1 MVIGLTRIFEVVE
14 VLKLA
19 SSTNLFGL
27 GCPFYCGPSS
37 FSSFA
42 LALIIGVFLAFP
54 LCLALGFYLFRF
66 LRPGWLPQNSSSDS
80 IGRPRPAHL
89 RISGVQFM
97 SQGQDL
103 AFRVQLLEEQELT
116 RQLIGPLRWVL
127 DPTLWCP
134 GLLHRPDLR
143 RCLREAGLSPRWV
156 IATAWLLK
164 SVLCQADAVSAQK
177 DVGYL
182 SP

>member
-1 MVIGLTRIFEVVE
+1 MPPPPICLGWGAPSTAVLPHSHLLLWPSSLGSSLDFLSALLWASISSASFVLVGAHKTHPLIPLVVPGLLTSGFRGTVYE
-14 VLKLA
+14 
-19 SSTNLFGL
+19 SRSGL
-27 GCPFYCGPSS
+27 GLSGP
-37 FSSFA
+37 
-42 LALIIGVFLAFP
+42 
-54 LCLALGFYLFRF
+54 
-66 LRPGWLPQNSSSDS
+66 
-80 IGRPRPAHL
+80 
-89 RISGVQFM
+89 
-97 SQGQDL
+97 
-103 AFRVQLLEEQELT
+103 AFR
-116 RQLIGPLRWVL
+116 RAGADAAAPRIGIGPLRWVL

-134 GLLHRPDLR
+134 GLLHQPDLR